1 MSALLLKD
9 YYVIF
14 RQMKIFLLLILVF
27 SCIPGTFYSTFA
39 VVYASMLPYTA
50 LAYDERSR
58 WDQMAAMMP
67 YSARDVVLSKYL
79 FGWIAVAVSAAATFV
94 LQTILSVIWLSD
106 VEGPSIPVILLSV
119 CVAVCILDIT
129 LPMMFRFGVE
139 KGRLAMFLIIFL
151 VCASAGGI
159 ATIEQSSLDGGFYLS
174 LSLVPAAI
182 AAVVLSVVSIPLA
195 IRFLRPPEPVSGME
209 DTPKTLRRAGPGG
222 PGRVAGPVRG
232 GPPKPKGAE
241 MKNSHTCPKC
251 GSRDIVR
258 IPDHPSRYA
267 SGSNILHHPVHPAG
281 QGPGDPLRLLRLR
294 VCGELGGVPHGAG
307 PDPPD
312 LRGSMT
318 LPKAGRGVSAPGLC
332 RNPQK
337 TSWNRPADSAG
348 FAI

>member
-79 FGWIAVAVSAAATFV
+79 FGWIAVAVSAAA
-94 LQTILSVIWLSD
+94 ILSVIWLSD

-182 AAVVLSVVSIPLA
+182 AAVVLTVVSIPLA
-195 IRFLRPPEPVSGME
+195 IRFYG
-209 DTPKTLRRAGPGG
+209 RR
-222 PGRVAGPVRG
+222 
-232 GPPKPKGAE
+232 
-241 MKNSHTCPKC
+241 
-251 GSRDIVR
+251 SR
-258 IPDHPSRYA
+258 
-267 SGSNILHHPVHPAG
+267 
-281 QGPGDPLRLLRLR
+281 
-294 VCGELGGVPHGAG
+294 
-307 PDPPD
+307 
-312 LRGSMT
+312 
-318 LPKAGRGVSAPGLC
+318 
-332 RNPQK
+332 
-337 TSWNRPADSAG
+337 
-348 FAI
+348 